1 MRKLKIYLETTAV
14 SNLDDQRNPERL
26 KEMRAL
32 WPLLK
37 QGMYDVVISWV
48 VQEEIENNKNLMK
61 KDRLNEYLS
70 ELDYEL
76 INRDETIETIA
87 QDIIA
92 NNILTIK
99 NYRDCLHIAS
109 AMVSNCDCIV
119 SYNFDDINNIRT
131 IKGVQA
137 ISMKYGYINMNIV
150 TGGALLVKGENDDT
164 K

>member
-1 MRKLKIYLETTAV
+1 MRKMKIYLETTAV

-32 WPLLK
+32 WLLLK

-48 VQEEIENNKNLMK
+48 VQEEIENNKNIMK
-61 KDRLNEYLS
+61 KGRLNEYLS

-99 NYRDCLHIAS
+99 NYRNCLHIAS

-131 IKGVQA
+131 IKGSKLYQ
-137 ISMKYGYINMNIV
+137 
-150 TGGALLVKGENDDT
+150 
-164 K
+164 